1 MKEQSIYIQVM
12 PDYQIEGRQTITTG
26 ANRVKTQLVE
36 LSLELVEKMKNQ
48 VKEIS
53 RNLSDTLVADEME
66 LEFSFGVTGSG
77 NICILSGDSSVG
89 IKVVLKWNKNGN
101 GEG

>member
-1 MKEQSIYIQVM
+1 MKKQSIYMQVM
-12 PDYQIEGRQTITTG
+12 SEQQIEGRQTITTG
-26 ANRVKTQLVE
+26 ANPIKTQMVE
-36 LSLELVEKMKNQ
+36 LSSELVEKMKNQ

-53 RNLSDTLVADEME
+53 RDLSDILVADEME

-77 NICILSGDSSVG
+77 NICILSGNSSIG